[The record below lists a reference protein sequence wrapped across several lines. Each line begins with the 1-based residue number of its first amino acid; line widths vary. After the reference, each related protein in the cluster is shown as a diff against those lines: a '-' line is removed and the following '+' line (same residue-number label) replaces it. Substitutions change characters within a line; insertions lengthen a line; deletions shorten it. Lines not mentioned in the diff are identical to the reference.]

1 MLQMTL
7 GMQDRTPWEVLLSKI
22 EDAVTYLGLK
32 EVTFRLNVAKST
44 LCDALKDRNDRR
56 WAQEW
61 TLAVLEMLA
70 DNYSETNNQFAKA
83 ILDAQAVVTRRF
95 EVIASTDG
103 PTDAEIAALERALAD
118 AKKRRRAA

>member
-1 MLQMTL
+1 M
-7 GMQDRTPWEVLLSKI
+7 
-22 EDAVTYLGLK
+22 
-32 EVTFRLNVAKST
+32 
-44 LCDALKDRNDRR
+44 RR

>member
-1 MLQMTL
+1 
-7 GMQDRTPWEVLLSKI
+7 
-22 EDAVTYLGLK
+22 
-32 EVTFRLNVAKST
+32 
-44 LCDALKDRNDRR
+44 
-56 WAQEW
+56 
-61 TLAVLEMLA
+61 LA